1 MRELDLERGKR
12 VGEESV
18 IWTRT
23 TARVV
28 WAETPHLYERDGWSY
43 LVTAEG
49 GRADEHSMMVARSRS
64 LAGAFLPCPRNPM
77 LTRRHPGH
85 GDDVQAVG
93 QGEPVTLGEGA
104 LHRVEP

>member
-1 MRELDLERGKR
+1 MRELDPERGKR

-49 GRADEHSMMVARSRS
+49 GRRPS
-64 LAGAFLPCPRNPM
+64 
-77 LTRRHPGH
+77 TR
-85 GDDVQAVG
+85 
-93 QGEPVTLGEGA
+93 
-104 LHRVEP
+104 